1 MNDSWCIWIISPP
14 GYEHAGA
21 FYETARGLQGGFR
34 ELGLQVPI
42 VTQRDQLRGRA
53 IILGANLLP
62 GMPGIKV
69 PPKAILFNLEQITP
83 GSDWLSPAYLKL
95 LKRHT
100 VWDYST
106 YNIEQLAI
114 LGIDN
119 VAHCPLGFSDPMHCM
134 TPADDRDIDILF
146 YGSINERRLAM
157 LEHMATAGLKIEV
170 LFGVYGDER
179 DAMIARSRIV
189 LNVHYYPAKIF
200 EIVRISHLLANGVCV
215 VSEDSPM
222 DSALEAVQDGIVQ
235 APYDG
240 LVDCCRELIDT
251 GAWQHI
257 GRRGHAVFSTI
268 RQADYLR
275 AVLNPREH
283 ARKLA

>member
-1 MNDSWCIWIISPP
+1 MNHSWCIWIISPP

-42 VTQRDQLRGRA
+42 VTRRDQLRGRA

-62 GMPGIKV
+62 GMQEIRV
-69 PPKAILFNLEQITP
+69 PPKAVLFNLEQITP
-83 GSDWLSPAYLKL
+83 GSEWLSPAYLKL

-106 YNIEQLAI
+106 YNIEQLAE
-114 LGIDN
+114 LGIDD
-119 VAHCPLGFSDPMHCM
+119 VVHCPLGYSNPMQCM
-134 TPADDRDIDILF
+134 QPATEHDIDILF
-146 YGSINERRLAM
+146 YGSLNERRLAV
-157 LEHMATAGLKIEV
+157 LEQMATAGLKIEV

-179 DAMIARSRIV
+179 DALIARSRIV
-189 LNVHYYPAKIF
+189 LNVHYYDSKIF

-222 DSALEAVQDGIVQ
+222 DSALAAVADGIVQ
-235 APYDG
+235 APYEE
-240 LVDCCRELIDT
+240 LVDRCRELVET
-251 GAWQHI
+251 GAWEAV
-257 GRRGHAVFSTI
+257 GRRGRDVFSAV

-283 ARKLA
+283 TRKLA